1 MQLNSYPIPP
11 DEPERL
17 QLLHALAILDTP
29 PDEVF
34 DRITRLVS
42 KLLKVPIALVSLVD
56 EDRQWFK
63 SKVGLTAA
71 QTPRDVA
78 FCAHAIAQSEPLIV
92 ADTQL
97 DDRFSCNPLVTS
109 APDIRFYAGV
119 QIRSCGGLALGTL
132 CAIDTSPR
140 TLSPEQVAIL
150 VDFAE
155 MVSREMQLRETLQLT
170 EAEINHS
177 QDIIDAAEGRFRTVF
192 ERAGVGIALVSPD
205 GGWISVNDALCDI
218 VGYQREELLHM
229 TFQHITYAD
238 DLNADLN
245 LLEQLV
251 AGEIDRYQLDKRYIH
266 KSGKLVWINLTV
278 TKQLNKQGQ
287 LQYFVSI
294 IKDIQSRKEAESS
307 LADLRKTLEE
317 RVKERTKELRSANEM
332 LASVINQQLQTE
344 QDLRKREAEL
354 SGVLENANDA
364 YVCINQSGIINAWNR
379 QAEITLGWS
388 KEEAI
393 GHLLE
398 ELIIPPA
405 MQEKHR
411 KGMQHYLQT
420 RESNVIGHRLEL
432 AAMKRDGSIIP
443 VEVRIQALQFED
455 ELLFSAFLHDISAR
469 KQMENMRE
477 QEARIDAL
485 TGLPNRRS
493 FFETLPKAIVRCQR
507 GNKALALLFIDLD
520 GFKGVNDA
528 QGHHIGD
535 LLLGEI
541 GQRLSGLLR
550 ETDTVARLAGDEFV
564 VILENLDTEDPRA
577 QEIAQKIL
585 SRIAQPLS
593 LDHERVQVSASIG
606 IALHRPGDEID
617 IEALLNRADKAMYD
631 AKHAGKARIVLAW

>member
-1 MQLNSYPIPP
+1 MHSYPIPP
-11 DEPERL
+11 DEPARL

-42 KLLKVPIALVSLVD
+42 RLLSVPIALVSLVD

-71 QTPRDVA
+71 ETPRDVA
-78 FCAHAIAQSEPLIV
+78 FCAHAIAQTDPLIV

-97 DDRFSCNPLVTS
+97 DDRFSSNPLVTS

-150 VDFAE
+150 VDLAE

-170 EAEINHS
+170 EAEMNHS
-177 QDIIDAAEGRFRTVF
+177 QEIIDAAEGRFRTVF
-192 ERAGVGIALVSPD
+192 ERAGVGIAMVAPD
-205 GGWISVNDALCDI
+205 GGWIGVNDALCDI
-218 VGYQREELLHM
+218 VGYTREELAHM

-238 DLNADLN
+238 DLNADLSM
-245 LLEQLV
+245 LDQLV
-251 AGEIDRYQLDKRYIH
+251 ADEIDRYQLDKRYIH

-287 LQYFVSI
+287 LDYFVSI
-294 IKDIQSRKEAESS
+294 IKDIQSRKEAENS
-307 LADLRKTLEE
+307 LADLRRTLEE
-317 RVKERTKELRSANEM
+317 RVKDRTKELHSANEM

-344 QDLRKREAEL
+344 QSLRKRETEL
-354 SGVLENANDA
+354 SAILENANDA
-364 YVCINQSGIINAWNR
+364 YVCINQAGVVSAWNQ
-379 QAEITLGWS
+379 QAEITFGWS
-388 KEEAI
+388 KDEAV
-393 GHLLE
+393 GNLLE
-398 ELIIPPA
+398 ELIIPPV
-405 MQEKHR
+405 MRERHR
-411 KGMQHYLQT
+411 KGMQHYLQSKT
-420 RESNVIGHRLEL
+420 SDVIGHRLEL

-455 ELLFSAFLHDISAR
+455 EILFSAFLHDISAR
-469 KQMENMRE
+469 KQMEILRE

-485 TGLPNRRS
+485 TGLPNRRA
-493 FFETLPKAIVRCQR
+493 FFEILPKAIVRCQR
-507 GNKALALLFIDLD
+507 SNQALALLFIDLD
-520 GFKGVNDA
+520 GFKAVNDE
-528 QGHHIGD
+528 QGHHAGD

-541 GQRLSGLLR
+541 GQRLSSLLR

-564 VILENLDTEDPRA
+564 VILENLDAKAPDSHEV
-577 QEIAQKIL
+577 AQKIL

-593 LDHERVQVSASIG
+593 LEQETVQVSASIG
-606 IALHRPGDEID
+606 IALHLPDDDID

-631 AKHAGKARIVLAW
+631 AKHAGKARIVLA

>member
-1 MQLNSYPIPP
+1 MQLNLYPIPA

-42 KLLKVPIALVSLVD
+42 RLLKVPIALVSLVD

-63 SKVGLTAA
+63 SKVGLTAP

-78 FCAHAIAQSEPLIV
+78 FCAHAIAQTEPLIIE
-92 ADTQL
+92 DTQL
-97 DDRFSCNPLVTS
+97 DARFSNNPLVTS

-140 TLSPEQVAIL
+140 ALSPEQIAIL

-155 MVSREMQLRETLQLT
+155 MVSREMQLRETLLLT

-177 QDIIDAAEGRFRTVF
+177 QDVIDAAEIRFRTVF
-192 ERAGVGIALVSPD
+192 ERAGVGIAMVAPN
-205 GGWISVNDALCDI
+205 GGWIGVNDALCDI
-218 VGYQREELLHM
+218 VGYTREELAHM

-238 DLNADLN
+238 DLNVDLSM
-245 LLEQLV
+245 LEQLV

-287 LQYFVSI
+287 LEYFVSI
-294 IKDIQSRKEAESS
+294 IKDIHSRKEAESS
-307 LADLRKTLEE
+307 LAELRRTLEE
-317 RVKERTKELRSANEM
+317 RVKDRTQELRSANEM

-344 QDLRKREAEL
+344 QALRKRDTEL
-354 SGVLENANDA
+354 SAILENANDA
-364 YVCINQSGIINAWNR
+364 YVCINQAGVVSAWN
-379 QAEITLGWS
+379 QHAEITFGWS
-388 KEEAI
+388 KDEAV
-393 GHLLE
+393 GRLLE
-398 ELIIPPA
+398 ELIIPPV
-405 MQEKHR
+405 MQERHR

-420 RESNVIGHRLEL
+420 RTSDVIGHRLEL

-443 VEVRIQALQFED
+443 VEVRIQALQFDD
-455 ELLFSAFLHDISAR
+455 EIVFSAFLHDISAR
-469 KQMENMRE
+469 KQMEALRE

-485 TGLPNRRS
+485 TGLPNRRA
-493 FFETLPKAIVRCQR
+493 FFETLPKAIVRSQR
-507 GNKALALLFIDLD
+507 SDQALALLFIDLD
-520 GFKGVNDA
+520 GFKAVNDV
-528 QGHHIGD
+528 QGHHAGD

-564 VILENLDTEDPRA
+564 VILENLDTEDPKA
-577 QEIAQKIL
+577 QEVAQKIL
-585 SRIAQPLS
+585 SRIAQPIS
-593 LDHERVQVSASIG
+593 LDQERVQVSASIG
-606 IALHRPGDEID
+606 IALHRPCDEID
-617 IEALLNRADKAMYD
+617 IESLLNRADKAMYD
-631 AKHAGKARIVLAW
+631 AKHAGKGRIALA